1 MKAEIEELQRSFGEI
16 RLFPENSDDLWHLHN
31 LITPGSLVYA
41 TTLRSVEGSQDKIR
55 PEKQE
60 KRPVRL
66 GIRVEDVEFHEYSIR
81 LRVFGT
87 IESGVDIGSHHT
99 LNLEPGYEI
108 SVIKS
113 WSGSDLERIDR
124 AIKGSTSEAIHILT
138 VEEGEAE
145 LYRVESYGPKQVWS
159 LAAGSGKTAEVSS
172 REEFSEAV
180 VSQVSQL
187 TGPLVIAGP
196 GFVKEEI
203 IAKFKRKNPSRSAP
217 LVIGDT
223 RAGGRRAVQ
232 EVIGQGILEKLNG
245 DLQLAREV
253 TCLDELMRRI
263 GKDEPVAYGI
273 DAVREAT
280 GCGAVQTLMVVD
292 TLLRDPDAAD
302 LIRQAEAMRSEV
314 VIFSSRFEPGE
325 RLAGLGGIA
334 ALLRYAIA

>member
-1 MKAEIEELQRSFGEI
+1 MKAECEELQRSFGEI
-16 RLFPENSDDLWHLHN
+16 RLFPENSDDLWHLHH
-31 LITPGSLVYA
+31 LISPGALVYA

-66 GIRVEDVEFHEYSIR
+66 GIRVEDVEFHEYSVR
-81 LRVFGT
+81 LRVFGV

-99 LNLEPGYEI
+99 FNLEPGYEI
-108 SVIKS
+108 SVIKL
-113 WSGSDLERIDR
+113 WSKSDLERIDR
-124 AIKGSTSEAIHILT
+124 AVKGSAADAVHILT

-145 LYRVESYGPKQVWS
+145 LYRVQSYGPKQIWS
-159 LAAGSGKTAEVSS
+159 CAAGSGKTAEVSS
-172 REEFSEAV
+172 RDEFSEAV
-180 VSQVSQL
+180 VSQISQI

-203 IAKFKRKNPSRSAP
+203 IAKFRRKNPSRTAP
-217 LVIGDT
+217 LIIGDT

-232 EVIGQGILEKLNG
+232 EIIGQGILERLNG

-253 TCLDELMRRI
+253 TLLDELMRRI

-273 DAVREAT
+273 EAVKDAT
-280 GCGAVQTLMVVD
+280 NCGAVQTLMVVD
-292 TLLRDPDAAD
+292 TLLRNPDAAD
-302 LIRQAEAMRSEV
+302 LITRAEEMRSEV

-325 RLAGLGGIA
+325 RLTGLGGIA
-334 ALLRYAIA
+334 ALLRYAIG

>member
-1 MKAEIEELQRSFGEI
+1 MKAEIEDLQRSFGEVH
-16 RLFPENSDDLWHLHN
+16 LFPENTDDLWHLHH
-31 LITPGSLVYA
+31 LITPGCLVYA
-41 TTLRSVEGSQDKIR
+41 TTLRSIEGSQDKIR

-81 LRVFGT
+81 LRVFGV
-87 IESGVDIGSHHT
+87 IESGVDTGSHHT

-108 SVIKS
+108 SVIKT
-113 WSGSDLERIDR
+113 WTGNDLDRIDR
-124 AIKGSTSEAIHILT
+124 AVKGSAAEAIHILT
-138 VEEGEAE
+138 IEEGEAE
-145 LYRVESYGPKQVWS
+145 LYRVQSYGPRLVWS
-159 LAAGSGKTAEVSS
+159 FAAGSGKTAEVSS

-180 VSQVSQL
+180 VSQVSSI

-203 IAKFKRKNPSRSAP
+203 IARFKRKNPSRSAP
-217 LVIGDT
+217 LVTGDT

-232 EVIGQGILEKLNG
+232 EVIGQGILEKLSG

-273 DAVREAT
+273 QAVRDAT
-280 GCGAVQTLMVVD
+280 GCGAVQTLLVAD
-292 TLLRDPDAAD
+292 TLLRDPEAAD
-302 LIRQAEAMRSEV
+302 TIRKAEEMRSEV
-314 VIFSSRFEPGE
+314 VVFSSRFEPGE
-325 RLAGLGGIA
+325 RLIGLGGIA

>member
-1 MKAEIEELQRSFGEI
+1 MKAEFVDLQRSFGEI
-16 RLFPENSDDLWHLHN
+16 RLFPENTDDLWHLHH
-31 LITPGSLVYA
+31 LVIPGCLVYA

-66 GIRVEDVEFHEYSIR
+66 GIRVQDVEFHEYSIR
-81 LRVFGT
+81 LRVFGI

-108 SVIKS
+108 SVIRH
-113 WSGSDLERIDR
+113 WSANDLERIDR
-124 AIKGSTSEAIHILT
+124 AIKGSAAEAIHILV

-145 LYRVESYGPKQVWS
+145 LYRIHSYGPRQIWS
-159 LAAGSGKTAEVSS
+159 LSVGSGKTAELNS
-172 REEFSEAV
+172 REEFSQAV
-180 VSQVSQL
+180 VTQVSSIN
-187 TGPLVIAGP
+187 GPLVIAGP

-203 IAKFKRKNPSRSAP
+203 IARFKRNNPSRSSP

-223 RAGGRRAVQ
+223 RTGGRRAVQ
-232 EVIGQGILEKLNG
+232 EIIGQGILEKLSG

-263 GKDEPVAYGI
+263 GKNEPVAYG
-273 DAVREAT
+273 ALEVSEAIS
-280 GCGAVQTLMVVD
+280 CGAVQTLLVID
-292 TLLRDPDAAD
+292 SLLRDTETTEI
-302 LIRQAEAMRSEV
+302 IRKAEEMRSEV

-325 RLAGLGGIA
+325 RLAGLGGVA
-334 ALLRYAIA
+334 ALLRYQIR

>member
-1 MKAEIEELQRSFGEI
+1 MKAEIGELQRSFGEI
-16 RLFPENSDDLWHLHN
+16 HLFPENVDDLWHLHH
-31 LITPGSLVYA
+31 LISPGSLVYA

-66 GIRVEDVEFHEYSIR
+66 GIRVHDVEFHEYSIR

-87 IESGVDIGSHHT
+87 IESGVDMGAHHT

-108 SVIKS
+108 SVIKT
-113 WSGSDLERIDR
+113 WSGSDRERIDR
-124 AIKGSTSEAIHILT
+124 AVKGSAAEAIHILV

-145 LYRVESYGPKQVWS
+145 LFRIQGYGPRPVWS
-159 LAAGSGKTAEVSS
+159 LAAGSGKTAEQSS
-172 REEFSEAV
+172 REDFAKTV
-180 VSQVSQL
+180 ITQVSTI
-187 TGPLVIAGP
+187 TGPLIIAGP

-203 IAKFKRKNPSRSAP
+203 ISKFKRENPSRPAP
-217 LVIGDT
+217 LVVGDT
-223 RAGGRRAVQ
+223 RASGRRAVQ

-253 TCLDELMRRI
+253 TCLDELMKRI

-273 DAVREAT
+273 DAVGDAIA
-280 GCGAVQTLMVVD
+280 CGAVQTLLVVD
-292 TLLRDPDAAD
+292 TLLRSPQGAA
-302 LIRQAEAMRSEV
+302 LISQAEEMRSEV

-325 RLAGLGGIA
+325 RLSGLGGVA
-334 ALLRYAIA
+334 ALLRYACA